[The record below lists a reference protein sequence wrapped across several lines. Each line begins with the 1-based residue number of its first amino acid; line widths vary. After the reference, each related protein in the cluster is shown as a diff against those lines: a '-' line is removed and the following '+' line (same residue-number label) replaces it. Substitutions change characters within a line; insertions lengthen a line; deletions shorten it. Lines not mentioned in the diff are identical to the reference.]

1 MLVLTRSINQSVIIG
16 DNLIVKVLSI
26 RGNQVRLGFEAPK
39 DVSIYR
45 NEIWERI
52 HTGQIGEKER
62 KIIDVANNKEKDEND
77 NAGNIKAEGDATFAE
92 AEEGQA

>member
-39 DVSIYR
+39 DVSIFR

-62 KIIDVANNKEKDEND
+62 KIIDVANSKDKDD
-77 NAGNIKAEGDATFAE
+77 NAGNRTSAGEVADGSDTDA
-92 AEEGQA
+92 

>member
-62 KIIDVANNKEKDEND
+62 KIIDVANSKDKDD
-77 NAGNIKAEGDATFAE
+77 NAGNYAPADEVAADTESDA
-92 AEEGQA
+92 

>member
-39 DVSIYR
+39 DVTIYR

-52 HTGQIGEKER
+52 HTGQVGEKEQR
-62 KIIDVANNKEKDEND
+62 IMDVANNKEISEDLELPEQSAD
-77 NAGNIKAEGDATFAE
+77 
-92 AEEGQA
+92 QS

>member
-39 DVSIYR
+39 DVTIYR

-62 KIIDVANNKEKDEND
+62 KIIDVANNKESDDNIGNVSSTSDSSAASDED
-77 NAGNIKAEGDATFAE
+77 
-92 AEEGQA
+92 GQL

>member
-62 KIIDVANNKEKDEND
+62 KIIDVANKKDNP
-77 NAGNIKAEGDATFAE
+77 EGSAS
-92 AEEGQA
+92 EGEQPEDTTTEGEV

>member
-16 DNLIVKVLSI
+16 DNVIVKVLSI

-39 DVSIYR
+39 TLPIYR
-45 NEIWERI
+45 NEILERI

-62 KIIDVANNKEKDEND
+62 KIIDVANSDDKDKIVESD
-77 NAGNIKAEGDATFAE
+77 VSSTDEVVEGDGE
-92 AEEGQA
+92 

>member
-62 KIIDVANNKEKDEND
+62 KIIDVANSQGNAEEDSVAGAEKADTE
-77 NAGNIKAEGDATFAE
+77 AEGE
-92 AEEGQA
+92 L